1 MALAAKVPSVLAGGD
16 YKRKTINLGYK
27 IPYEKLETHTYEEI
41 MQEIQDFYIEYDIT
55 PKIPENWNPQI
66 Y

>member
-1 MALAAKVPSVLAGGD
+1 M
-16 YKRKTINLGYK
+16 KTINLGYA
-27 IPYEKLETHTYEEI
+27 IPYEKLASQTFEQT
-41 MQEIQDFYIEYDIT
+41 MQEIQDFYIKYDIV